1 MLQILNTLDDLG
13 DKSSVHRPNMCKW
26 LVGSKVETQDCNN
39 SYLGIER
46 FFFNRKDLFK
56 KQFCKG
62 IYQIILWEQNLN
74 GSQAKFPSQDPY
86 KTRLISHSP

>member
-39 SYLGIER
+39 SYLGIES
-46 FFFNRKDLFK
+46 FFL
-56 KQFCKG
+56 
-62 IYQIILWEQNLN
+62 IE
-74 GSQAKFPSQDPY
+74 
-86 KTRLISHSP
+86 KTYSKSSFAREFIR